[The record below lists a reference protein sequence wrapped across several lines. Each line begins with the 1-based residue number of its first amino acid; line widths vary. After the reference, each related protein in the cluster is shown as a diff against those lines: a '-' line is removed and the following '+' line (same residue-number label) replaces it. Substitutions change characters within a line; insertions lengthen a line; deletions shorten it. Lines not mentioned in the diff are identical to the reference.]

1 MNAKA
6 AEIASQI
13 ETGSVLHRVGPNSGE
28 VTVKEITEKS
38 VYFTNGKM
46 TNKRSL
52 HHYTITSV

>member
-1 MNAKA
+1 MNAQA
-6 AEIASQI
+6 AEILSQI
-13 ETGSVLHRVGPNSGE
+13 EVASVIRRIGPNGSD

-52 HHYTITSV
+52 HHYTVIS